1 MVEAGA
7 DGVTEAEILDALDI
21 AHGEIKKLVATMEE
35 LREQAGKEK
44 IEVEAPQVDEKTY
57 DAIQASHGSK
67 LDEAT
72 QVQAKLERQAAI
84 DAVEEEVLGGLRASD
99 RGRAGRSRA
108 SRRGQGRLR
117 QAREG
122 HHPQAHRR
130 RQEAPRRSCAGRD
143 PADRDRG
150 RRRAARARL
159 SAVHPRGDADPL
171 QRRARHHPDGHEGR
185 QPRPAGDQAV
195 LAPLQLPA
203 VLGRGGRFHAR
214 PEAPRHRSWR
224 ARRAGSLR
232 RPSRPRRIS
241 PT

>member
-35 LREQAGKEK
+35 LREKAGKEK
-44 IEVEAPQVDEKTY
+44 IEIEPPQVDEA
-57 DAIQASHGSK
+57 DLRRRSRRSHGAK

-72 QVQAKLERQAAI
+72 QVQAKLERQDAI
-84 DAVEEEVLGGLRASD
+84 DAVEEEVLEVYAPPTEDEQR
-99 RGRAGRSRA
+99 RSRA
-108 SRRGQGRLR
+108 ARRGQGRLR

-130 RQEAPRRSCAGRD
+130 RQEAPRRSRPGRD

-159 SAVHPRGDADPL
+159 RAVHPR
-171 QRRARHHPDGHEGR
+171 
-185 QPRPAGDQAV
+185 
-195 LAPLQLPA
+195 
-203 VLGRGGRFHAR
+203 
-214 PEAPRHRSWR
+214 
-224 ARRAGSLR
+224 
-232 RPSRPRRIS
+232 
-241 PT
+241 